1 VSPVRRLWQNP
12 VEFLAPHVLS
22 GMTVLEPG
30 PAMGFFTLELARLV
44 GGSGRVIAVDVEPKM
59 IERLKQR
66 ARKAGLSE
74 RIDARIGQPASMKLD
89 ALDGTIDFANTY
101 EPNSNSSEWKCS
113 TNESAPNKQHRPRT
127 PTASGFRGSLHDFP
141 ASLFAARFL
150 LSGLVQGSCIIS
162 VAVSCAGW
170 YTVGVR

>member
-1 VSPVRRLWQNP
+1 ASPLRRIFNP
-12 VEFLAPHVLS
+12 PAKVLAGYGRA

-74 RIDARIGQPASMKLD
+74 RIDARTRATRVD
-89 ALDGTIDFANTY
+89 
-101 EPNSNSSEWKCS
+101 E
-113 TNESAPNKQHRPRT
+113 
-127 PTASGFRGSLHDFP
+127 
-141 ASLFAARFL
+141 ARR
-150 LSGLVQGSCIIS
+150 
-162 VAVSCAGW
+162 AGW
-170 YTVGVR
+170 NDRFREHL